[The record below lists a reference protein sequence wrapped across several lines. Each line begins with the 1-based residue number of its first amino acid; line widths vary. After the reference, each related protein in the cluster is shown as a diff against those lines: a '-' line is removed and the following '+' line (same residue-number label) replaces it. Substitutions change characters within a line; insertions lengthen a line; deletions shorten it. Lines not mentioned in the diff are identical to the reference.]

1 MLSLGGC
8 AVGYYWQA
16 AQGQWQVLTHR
27 EPIPRLLDDPRVDPA
42 LKARLRRALMIRD
55 YAARRLALPDNG
67 AYRSYADLGRPYAVW
82 NVFAAPEFSLEP
94 HRWCYPLI
102 GCASY
107 RGYFHRRGAET
118 EAKRLQQAGYDT
130 FIAGIPAYSTL
141 GWFDDPLLNTVIHW
155 REPQL
160 AGLIFHELAHQVVY
174 VRGDTTFNESFA
186 SAVERLGVMQWL
198 NERGTPEQRQDYD
211 RYLRHRDQFDALL
224 RRYRDELARRYAQGG
239 DPTRLRQTKQAL
251 FAALRTDY
259 QALKHRWRQ
268 GPYFDRWFQAP
279 VNNARFVPLHDYT
292 RLRAAFVCLRQ
303 AARDWPDFYA
313 TIRRLARL
321 PPRER
326 TRRLESTCDR
336 GGSWQTVGSKNDG
349 ASPRPPPHETGSG
362 AG

>member
-1 MLSLGGC
+1 MRLALALISILSLSGC

-16 AQGQWQVLTHR
+16 AQGQWQVLSHR
-27 EPIPRLLDDPRVDPA
+27 EPIPRLLDAPEVDPA

-55 YAARRLALPDNG
+55 YASLRLALPDNG

-82 NVFAAPEFSLEP
+82 NVFAAPEFSLAP

-107 RGYFHRRGAET
+107 RGYFRRHLAEA
-118 EAKRLQQAGYDT
+118 EAARLQAAGFDT

-155 REPQL
+155 REPHL

-186 SAVERLGVMQWL
+186 SAVERLGVQQWL
-198 NERGTPEQRQDYD
+198 KERGTPEQQRDYA
-211 RYLRHRDQFDALL
+211 RYLAHRDQFDALL
-224 RRYRDELARRYAQGG
+224 RRYRQRLIARYAQGG
-239 DPTRLRQTKQAL
+239 APEELRADKQAIL
-251 FAALRTDY
+251 DTLRRDY
-259 QALKHRWRQ
+259 QHLKHRWGQ

-292 RLRAAFVCLRQ
+292 RLRPAFVCLRQ
-303 AARDWPDFYA
+303 ASPDWPTFFE
-313 TIRRLARL
+313 TVRRLAQL
-321 PPRER
+321 EPSER
-326 TRRLESTCDR
+326 TRRLEAACGQQR
-336 GGSWQTVGSKNDG
+336 
-349 ASPRPPPHETGSG
+349 RIR
-362 AG
+362 